1 MPQNAYLKTLRISPL
16 RRAGIQQNIFGLYF
30 SITWKRFKNKIDKIL
45 WIRKNCQKIGGIRV
59 PKTKFCEL
67 GKIGKK
73 IGKIFLDS

>member
-30 SITWKRFKNKIDKIL
+30 SITWKNLKY
-45 WIRKNCQKIGGIRV
+45 KIGGIRV